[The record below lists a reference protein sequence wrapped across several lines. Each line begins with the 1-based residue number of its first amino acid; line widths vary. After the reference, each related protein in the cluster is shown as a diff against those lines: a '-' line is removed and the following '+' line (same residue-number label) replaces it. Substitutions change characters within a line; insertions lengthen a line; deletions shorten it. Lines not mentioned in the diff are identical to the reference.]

1 MKMKMHPLSDSS
13 PPVVAPPT
21 NTSLQMSEEEVLEGN
36 EVTVTCS
43 SDGAPTPSLLL
54 RSEEAGLLLSGPAPL
69 SVSLQLNGS
78 AHFHCQAS
86 NRLGVQQ
93 VNRAVKVAGMTSLPV
108 LSRPRPQPGEP
119 VQDSVSLSASPLQ
132 VSLGPAPPAH
142 LGSTLVLTCRAFGC
156 PHPPTLNWRRL
167 EQNQTLLQGTQPAG
181 PGEPGEPGGSGASG
195 ELPGEPGQAEMIS
208 LLTLE
213 DVDIQDQGNYSCE
226 AQCGPVVRTKTVHVQ
241 VFCESSPMSRQLSV
255 EGTGPR
261 K

>member
-1 MKMKMHPLSDSS
+1 MKMTMRPLSDSS

-21 NTSLQMSEEEVLEGN
+21 NTFLQMSEEEVLEGK

-108 LSRPRPQPGEP
+108 SSWPRPQPGEP
-119 VQDSVSLSASPLQ
+119 AQDSVSLSASPLQ

-156 PHPPTLNWRRL
+156 PQPPTLNWRRL

-181 PGEPGEPGGSGASG
+181 PGEPVGSGASG
-195 ELPGEPGQAEMIS
+195 EPPGEPGPAEMMS

-226 AQCGPVVRTKTVHVQ
+226 AQCGPVVRTRTVHVQ
-241 VFCESSPMSRQLSV
+241 VFCESSPMFRQLSV
-255 EGTGPR
+255 EGTRPR